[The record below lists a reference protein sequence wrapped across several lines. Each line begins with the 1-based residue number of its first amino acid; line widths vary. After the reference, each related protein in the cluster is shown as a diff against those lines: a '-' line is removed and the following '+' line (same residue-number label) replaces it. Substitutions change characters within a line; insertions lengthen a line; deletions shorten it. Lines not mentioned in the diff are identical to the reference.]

1 MPSLQDQVFIL
12 TGGAGAI
19 AGAVAEAFARAGARL
34 VLVDKAQPPLQ
45 ARAQALEALPLT
57 HDLTQYPEAVRMV
70 EAAKATFGRVDGL
83 IHTVGGFATGR
94 LHEAPP
100 EAYDQ
105 LFDANVRSLFYA
117 VRAVLPELKASGSG
131 FIAGFAAG
139 PAWRG
144 GAAGM
149 GLYAAAK
156 SAVAALLRS
165 LDAELTEGAIRV
177 AVLYPMG
184 AVDTPQNRRAMP
196 HTDPQTWIAP
206 EAIAEALLF
215 AATRGPRGRLLEI
228 PIYPPR

>member
-1 MPSLQDQVFIL
+1 
-12 TGGAGAI
+12 
-19 AGAVAEAFARAGARL
+19 
-34 VLVDKAQPPLQ
+34 
-45 ARAQALEALPLT
+45 
-57 HDLTQYPEAVRMV
+57 
-70 EAAKATFGRVDGL
+70 
-83 IHTVGGFATGR
+83 
-94 LHEAPP
+94 
-100 EAYDQ
+100 
-105 LFDANVRSLFYA
+105 
-117 VRAVLPELKASGSG
+117 
-131 FIAGFAAG
+131 
-139 PAWRG
+139 
-144 GAAGM
+144 M